1 MYVSLAICIVSKKIA
16 RNEDEII
23 PSEKWLVSFR
33 KNGRSFI
40 RQFRAEG
47 YYEAYN
53 TVLTYAEKR
62 KSEVLWFKE
71 KRNCDQ
77 HLNRNYPELETICVY
92 CRAIFNE
99 KEPIPC
105 YDENCKAIFCSKNC
119 MNEHYIFRHNTRK
132 KTN

>member
-1 MYVSLAICIVSKKIA
+1 MYVSYAICIVSRKIA

-23 PSEKWLVSFR
+23 PAEKWLVSFR
-33 KNGRSFI
+33 KNGKPFI

-99 KEPIPC
+99 EEPVPC
-105 YDENCKAIFCSKNC
+105 YDETCKAMFCSKSC
-119 MNEHYIFRHNTRK
+119 VQEHYKFRHKRV
-132 KTN
+132 